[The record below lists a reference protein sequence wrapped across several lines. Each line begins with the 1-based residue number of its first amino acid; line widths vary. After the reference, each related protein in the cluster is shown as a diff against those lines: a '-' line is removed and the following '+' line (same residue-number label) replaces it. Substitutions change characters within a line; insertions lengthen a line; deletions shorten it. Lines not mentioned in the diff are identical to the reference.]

1 MTAAESPRE
10 ARLAEEI
17 LEAQKTRATL
27 LQWKLLLVAALG
39 AAAFGLTP
47 GGGGRFM
54 LLLSLIPPVAAYVDL
69 LCSNLN
75 LRMILIGRFQAEQQH
90 DPYETFVNPRRMVF
104 VLEDWALYGSSYL
117 LSALVLLAGV
127 VLLLAQ
133 LPGNL
138 RTWLIGLGLVVSGAG
153 GLILTRWVEEAYR
166 ILASLPNLC
175 GDMDA
180 ARVFRHQ
187 LGLRLPLFGGI
198 SRQVQRFKT
207 WRQPKPQVQNPQIL
221 EWLHPVYREQELTA
235 LYQFLQGQGSFEFK
249 PLANGLFPAVGGEPP
264 GSASGYQ
271 HVWVRDNVHIAHAH
285 FCWGDTAAATRTAAT
300 LMEYFQGQHNRFA
313 QIIARPELA
322 AQPMQRP
329 QVRFDG
335 ATLKALDQ
343 LWPHAQNDALGYF
356 LWFWCKLAR
365 QGLLEPDGGKLT
377 LLAQLARYLEA
388 IGYWQDADSGHWE
401 ETPKI
406 NASSIGAVVA
416 GLQQL
421 AALARE
427 QGLWASSALVGSGL
441 REVGLEALIHRGRQA
456 LQEILPY
463 ECRQGGMQQLRRY
476 DSALL
481 FLVYPLEVVEDRQA
495 EVILKDVVAHLEG
508 AWGIRRYPGDSYWCA
523 DYKALYP
530 PEVRSG
536 DFSRTQAE
544 RDAHLR
550 PGQEAQWC
558 LFDPLLSVIHGRRY
572 RQLGGERQALQAQIR
587 HFHRAL
593 GQLTPASPQVPAWR
607 CPEAYYLEQGR
618 HVPNDQVPL
627 QWTQAYLRL
636 AFDQMLR
643 NCRW

>member
-1 MTAAESPRE
+1 MTAAESSRE

-75 LRMILIGRFQAEQQH
+75 LRMLLIGRFQAEQQH
-90 DPYETFVNPRRMVF
+90 DPYETFVHPRRMAF

-117 LSALVLLAGV
+117 LSALVLLAGG

-138 RTWLIGLGLVVSGAG
+138 RTWLIGLSLVVSGAG

-180 ARVFRHQ
+180 VRVFRHQ
-187 LGLRLPLFGGI
+187 LGLRLPLFGAV

-207 WRQPKPQVQNPQIL
+207 WRQPKPQAQNPQVL
-221 EWLHPVYREQELTA
+221 EWLRPVYREQELAA
-235 LYQFLQGQGSFEFK
+235 LYQFLQGQGTFEFK

-285 FCWGDTAAATRTAAT
+285 FCWGDVAAATRNAST
-300 LMEYFQGQHNRFA
+300 LMEYFQGQHHRLE

-335 ATLKALDQ
+335 ATLKALEQ
-343 LWPHAQNDALGYF
+343 PWPHAQNDALGYF

-365 QGLLEPDGGKLT
+365 QGLLELDGGTLT
-377 LLAQLARYLEA
+377 LLAQLSRYLEA

-401 ETPKI
+401 EAPKI

-427 QGLWASSALVGSGL
+427 QGLWTRREWTAGGL
-441 REVGLEALIHRGRQA
+441 SEAGLEALIHRGRQA
-456 LQEILPY
+456 LQQILPY
-463 ECRQGGMQQLRRY
+463 EFRQGGAQQLRRY

-481 FLVYPLEVVEDRQA
+481 FLVYPLEVVEDAQA

-508 AWGIRRYPGDSYWCA
+508 SWGIRRYPGDSYWCA
-523 DYKALYP
+523 DYKTLYP
-530 PEVRSG
+530 PEARSN
-536 DFSRTQAE
+536 DFSQNQAE

-593 GQLTPASPQVPAWR
+593 GQLTRATSRVPAWR

-636 AFDQMLR
+636 AFGQLLR

>member
-1 MTAAESPRE
+1 MRAAESSRE
-10 ARLAEEI
+10 SRLAEEI
-17 LEAQKTRATL
+17 LEAQKTRSAL
-27 LQWKLLLVAALG
+27 LQWKLLLVAGLG
-39 AAAFGLTP
+39 AAAFGLTS
-47 GGGGRFM
+47 GGGGRFI

-75 LRMILIGRFQAEQQH
+75 LRMILIGRFQAERQH

-117 LSALVLLAGV
+117 LSALVLLAGM
-127 VLLLAQ
+127 VLLLVQ

-138 RTWLIGLGLVVSGAG
+138 QTGLICLSLVISGAG
-153 GLILTRWVEEAYR
+153 GLVLTRWVEEAYR
-166 ILASLPNLC
+166 TLASLPNLC

-180 ARVFRHQ
+180 ALVFRHQ
-187 LGLRLPLFGGI
+187 LGMRLPLFGVV
-198 SRQVQRFKT
+198 SRLVQRFKN
-207 WRQPKPQVQNPQIL
+207 WWQPKPQAQNAEIL
-221 EWLHPVYREQELTA
+221 DWLRPVYREQELAA
-235 LYQFLQGQGSFEFK
+235 LYQFLQGQGTFEFK
-249 PLANGLFPAVGGEPP
+249 PLANGLFPAVGGEPS

-285 FCWGDTAAATRTAAT
+285 FCWGDAAAATRNAAT
-300 LMEYFQGQHNRFA
+300 LMEYFQGQQHRLE
-313 QIIARPELA
+313 QVIARPALA

-335 ATLKALDQ
+335 ATLKALEQ
-343 LWPHAQNDALGYF
+343 PWPHAQNDALGYF

-365 QGLLEPDGGKLT
+365 QGLLELDGGELT
-377 LLAQLARYLEA
+377 LLAQLTRYLEA

-401 ETPKI
+401 EAPKI

-427 QGLWASSALVGSGL
+427 QGLWTR
-441 REVGLEALIHRGRQA
+441 REWTAGDFGEAGLEALIHRGRQA
-456 LQEILPY
+456 LQQILPY
-463 ECRQGGMQQLRRY
+463 ECRQEGAQQLRRY

-481 FLVYPLEVVEDRQA
+481 FLVYPLEVVEDAQA
-495 EVILKDVVAHLEG
+495 EAILKDVVAHLEG
-508 AWGIRRYPGDSYWCA
+508 SWGIRRYPGDSYWCA
-523 DYKALYP
+523 DYKTLYP

-536 DFSRTQAE
+536 DFSQTQAG

-572 RQLGGERQALQAQIR
+572 RQLGGERRALQAQIR

-593 GQLTPASPQVPAWR
+593 GQLTRATSRVPAWR

-636 AFDQMLR
+636 AFDQLLR

>member
-1 MTAAESPRE
+1 MTTAESSRE

-17 LEAQKTRATL
+17 LEGQKTRATL

-54 LLLSLIPPVAAYVDL
+54 LLLSLIPLVAAYVDL

-75 LRMILIGRFQAEQQH
+75 LRMLLIGRFQAEQQH

-117 LSALVLLAGV
+117 LSALLLLGGV

-138 RTWLIGLGLVVSGAG
+138 RTWPIGLSLVVSGAG

-187 LGLRLPLFGGI
+187 LGLRLPLFGGV

-207 WRQPKPQVQNPQIL
+207 WRQPKPQAQNPQIL
-221 EWLHPVYREQELTA
+221 EWLRPVYREQELAA
-235 LYQFLQGQGSFEFK
+235 LYQFLQRQGTFEFK

-285 FCWGDTAAATRTAAT
+285 FCWGDAAAATRNAST
-300 LMEYFQGQHNRFA
+300 LMEYFQGQHNRFE

-322 AQPMQRP
+322 AQSMQRP

-343 LWPHAQNDALGYF
+343 PWPHAQNDALGYF

-365 QGLLEPDGGKLT
+365 KGLLELDGGKLT

-401 ETPKI
+401 EAPKI

-421 AALARE
+421 GALARE
-427 QGLWASSALVGSGL
+427 QGLWTRREWTAGGL
-441 REVGLEALIHRGRQA
+441 SEAGLEALIHRGRQA
-456 LQEILPY
+456 LQQILPY
-463 ECRQGGMQQLRRY
+463 ECRQEGEQLLRRY

-481 FLVYPLEVVEDRQA
+481 FLVYPLEVVEDGQA
-495 EVILKDVVAHLEG
+495 EVILKDVAAHLEG
-508 AWGIRRYPGDSYWCA
+508 TWGIRRYPGDSYWCA
-523 DYKALYP
+523 DYKTLYP
-530 PEVRSG
+530 PEARSN
-536 DFSRTQAE
+536 DFSQNQAE

-572 RQLGGERQALQAQIR
+572 RQLGGEPQALQAQIR

-593 GQLTPASPQVPAWR
+593 GQLTRATSRVSGWR
-607 CPEAYYLEQGR
+607 CPEAYYLEQGH

-627 QWTQAYLRL
+627 QWTQAFLRL